1 MGLLCFVRAVG
12 MDIARNKTLVKYI
25 TEFPT
30 YKSVSLEGGTMCS
43 RYVRPPFPRRLARF
57 SPDVRRLRHGAV
69 RLLEAG
75 HLEAPGAGPA
85 AADGSGQPG
94 QGDDRQGGRGPRRH
108 RLEDRLRGGGTRP
121 GVRRKRRRAAGMRQV
136 GMRDPDTLTPGQGT
150 SNARGTGS
158 FCQRGAR
165 KVSWVG
171 ACDPNTTTRGG
182 AKQMKWIAPSLA
194 VRPHVKL
201 WFDGSIRR
209 SVCQPVH
216 RSGQHPVRGSILMSA
231 RRPAGLCPIF
241 LGPV

>member
-94 QGDDRQGGRGPRRH
+94 QRNDRQGGRGPRRH

-121 GVRRKRRRAAGMRQV
+121 WVRREADEVDCPFLGCPSACQV
-136 GMRDPDTLTPGQGT
+136 VVR
-150 SNARGTGS
+150 
-158 FCQRGAR
+158 
-165 KVSWVG
+165 WVDQTVG
-171 ACDPNTTTRGG
+171 LSASP
-182 AKQMKWIAPSLA
+182 P
-194 VRPHVKL
+194 VRPAPCPGVNP
-201 WFDGSIRR
+201 DVCQATGR
-209 SVCQPVH
+209 SVSHLP
-216 RSGQHPVRGSILMSA
+216 RSCLKGNA
-231 RRPAGLCPIF
+231 
-241 LGPV
+241 